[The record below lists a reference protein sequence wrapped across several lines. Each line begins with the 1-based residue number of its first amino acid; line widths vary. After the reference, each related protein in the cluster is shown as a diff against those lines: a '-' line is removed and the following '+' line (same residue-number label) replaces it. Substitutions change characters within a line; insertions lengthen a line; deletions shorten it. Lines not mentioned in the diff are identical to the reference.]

1 METKSVNSMTPIA
14 ANASRKILSGDG
26 AVNLG
31 DIKTFV
37 LNEISVTVSG
47 LSDDLNDLADGMQA
61 SNVRI
66 ATVETKV
73 AALDSGVKQ
82 VQESLSNITAGSLTF
97 SALKFALYK
106 NGAIVPEQY
115 GYVVLEAD
123 DAGNISPQYLSAAE
137 FQALTL

>member
-1 METKSVNSMTPIA
+1 MTPIA
-14 ANASRKILSGDG
+14 ANASRKMLSGDG

-47 LSDDLNDLADGMQA
+47 LADDLNGLADGLQA

-66 ATVETKV
+66 SAVETKA

-106 NGAIVPEQY
+106 NGAIVPDQY
-115 GYVVLEAD
+115 GYVILETD
-123 DAGNISPQYLSAAE
+123 TAGNISPKYLSAAE
-137 FQALTL
+137 FQNLTQA